1 MAAPF
6 PEPDEQTPVQNPAQN
21 PVPDPVQDRDGL
33 LQAVEQVGA
42 ILTEGGM
49 PRMAARVFAY
59 ALAEDSDRYT
69 AAEFA
74 EGLQVSPAA
83 VSGAVRYLTATR
95 LLFKDRLPGSRAEV
109 YRVYD
114 QDAWSAITTARL
126 PMLWMWEQ
134 AVTDAVHLV
143 GPDTR
148 GGRRLQETAEFFRFM
163 REETAGMLERW
174 KQHRRTLR

>member
-1 MAAPF
+1 MIWGMAAQM
-6 PEPDEQTPVQNPAQN
+6 PEPDGQNP
-21 PVPDPVQDRDGL
+21 PQDRADL

-42 ILTEGGM
+42 ILTESGM

-69 AAEFA
+69 AADFA
-74 EGLQVSPAA
+74 EGLQISPAA
-83 VSGAVRYLTATR
+83 VSGAVRYLTSTR
-95 LLFKDRLPGSRAEV
+95 LLFKDRVPGSRAEI

-114 QDAWSAITTARL
+114 EDAWSAITSARL
-126 PMLWMWEQ
+126 PLLWMWEQ
-134 AVTDAVHLV
+134 AVNDAAHLV
-143 GPDTR
+143 GAETR
-148 GGRRLQETAEFFRFM
+148 GGRRLLETAAFFRFT

>member
-1 MAAPF
+1 MIPVMAAQV
-6 PEPDEQTPVQNPAQN
+6 PEPDNQTSEQERA
-21 PVPDPVQDRDGL
+21 DL
-33 LQAVEQVGA
+33 LSAVEQVGA
-42 ILTEGGM
+42 ILAESGM

-69 AAEFA
+69 AADFA
-74 EGLQVSPAA
+74 EGLRVSPAA

-114 QDAWSAITTARL
+114 EDAWSAITTARL

-134 AVTDAVHLV
+134 AVTDAADLV

-148 GGRRLQETAEFFRFM
+148 GGRRLQETAEFFRFT